1 MAKSS
6 VTTDTAPEILF
17 HSQVSNNLF
26 SSLPAYTVCPVRSL
40 ICCCHRLPAF
50 LLLRPHLLWKHSL
63 FCDSPDRKAGH
74 WHFRFASCITALFQ
88 QKALLTLRKKKKKP
102 SWWQKEQYVRNI
114 YKLQTYK
121 GQDTEIS
128 KHQKQKCGIKKI
140 DKFTTKVGGL
150 KITPSVRG
158 ENSTCCFSDGVIFF
172 SPKRREDIF
181 FPFFIL
187 FRDSFLYT
195 FMSQPCHT
203 NIFMMKNW
211 QGISIY
217 SI

>member
-1 MAKSS
+1 MKTQPFLWLTRPKGRTLALPVCFLHNCFISAKSTS
-6 VTTDTAPEILF
+6 DFKE
-17 HSQVSNNLF
+17 
-26 SSLPAYTVCPVRSL
+26 
-40 ICCCHRLPAF
+40 
-50 LLLRPHLLWKHSL
+50 
-63 FCDSPDRKAGH
+63 
-74 WHFRFASCITALFQ
+74 
-88 QKALLTLRKKKKKP
+88 KKKKP